1 MGSLSFTQ
9 KVSPVIMKVLLF
21 AATLAIASAAFAPS
35 CEECN
40 QAAAGL
46 LTRLTSAESIEEQKL
61 FIIENLCPGAA
72 SLADCKAFVDSWG
85 DIANC
90 LYPAFIGASD
100 TCERLGICKA
110 KSVLGDLTC
119 PDCVDIIEQIG
130 DFLTQTDTMSQGEE
144 ILKGECFC
152 GAERHEVPECPVLV
166 EWFTRAALRTIED
179 FLWMNDLYLCSEIV
193 GVWPC

>member
-1 MGSLSFTQ
+1 MKALLLAASLTIGYV
-9 KVSPVIMKVLLF
+9 VSL
-21 AATLAIASAAFAPS
+21 PS

-72 SLADCKAFVDSWG
+72 SLVDCKAFFDSWG

-100 TCERLGICKA
+100 TCERLGLCKV
-110 KSVLGDLTC
+110 KSVLGDWTAIMTR
-119 PDCVDIIEQIG
+119 VA
-130 DFLTQTDTMSQGEE
+130 DFMKEADTIAQGVA
-144 ILKGECFC
+144 ILQGECFC
-152 GAERHEVPECPVLV
+152 GAAGHTADCPDLV
-166 EWFTRAALRTIED
+166 AGLAEPA
-179 FLWMNDLYLCSEIV
+179 
-193 GVWPC
+193 